1 MTDPQVPL
9 VGPQASRAGP
19 KTHLAGPQTSQA
31 GLQTPLVGPY
41 TPLAGPKSPS
51 DPNNWPFD
59 PLVGQQ
65 IIGATDGWTYEWMDI
80 RNISP
85 FYRIL
90 PLPCYP
96 LRLHNIKGAGP
107 WKRWP
112 HES

>member
-51 DPNNWPFD
+51 DPNIWPFD

-65 IIGATDGWTYEWMDI
+65 IIGATDGWTYGWMDGHMEYL
-80 RNISP
+80 P
-85 FYRIL
+85 IL
-90 PLPCYP
+90 QDFAAALLPSETSQHQRSRAKEPLT
-96 LRLHNIKGAGP
+96 
-107 WKRWP
+107 
-112 HES
+112 S

>member
-65 IIGATDGWTYEWMDI
+65 IIGPTDGWTYGRTEFL
-80 RNISP
+80 P
-85 FYRIL
+85 IL
-90 PLPCYP
+90 QDFVPCRGRCPKMEKMKFALILY
-96 LRLHNIKGAGP
+96 LLN
-107 WKRWP
+107 
-112 HES
+112 